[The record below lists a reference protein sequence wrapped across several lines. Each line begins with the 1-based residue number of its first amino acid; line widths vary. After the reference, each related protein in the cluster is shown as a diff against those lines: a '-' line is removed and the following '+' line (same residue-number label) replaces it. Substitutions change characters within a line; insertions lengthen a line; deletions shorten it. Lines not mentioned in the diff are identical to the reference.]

1 MKQPV
6 KSLIVFTIL
15 LALASLMLTA
25 CDASEQQMAPSTAA
39 TLTPAAEQTEPEMM
53 GEGAV
58 AEANASAASAPASAQ
73 PGHEMPEMMA
83 EGEIAEAEFD
93 QMFIDMMV
101 PHHQGAVE
109 MARIAQERAEHPEIR
124 QLAENVI
131 AAQETEI
138 EQMQQWRQE
147 WYGSSDTPSMS
158 EMPSLHG
165 MPDMGEAGHA
175 MDMADEV
182 KQLRNA
188 AEPFDRA
195 FIEAM
200 IPHHQSA
207 IDAARLAEQATR
219 PEIKELAQA
228 VIEDQQ
234 REIDQMN
241 QWLQAWYGEAE
252 ATPAP

>member
-1 MKQPV
+1 MKQSM
-6 KSLIVFTIL
+6 KSLIVLTIL
-15 LALASLMLTA
+15 LALASLTLIA
-25 CDASEQQMAPSTAA
+25 C
-39 TLTPAAEQTEPEMM
+39 
-53 GEGAV
+53 G
-58 AEANASAASAPASAQ
+58 ASAQ
-73 PGHEMPEMMA
+73 NTAPSATVAPAPAADQTGHEMMD
-83 EGEIAEAEFD
+83 EGEMVQAEFD

-109 MARIAQERAEHPEIR
+109 MARIAQERAEHPEIQ
-124 QLAENVI
+124 QLAEAVI

-138 EQMQQWRQE
+138 EQMRQWRQA

-158 EMPSLHG
+158 EMPSLHA

-182 KQLRNA
+182 EQLRNA
-188 AEPFDRA
+188 PEPFDQA

-207 IDAARLAEQATR
+207 IDAARLAEQQATR

-228 VIEDQQ
+228 IIEDQQ

-241 QWLQAWYGEAE
+241 QWLQEWYGSGEA
-252 ATPAP
+252 AAP